1 MYLIRR
7 LLIVSEKINYEEIL
21 KKYTK
26 LYDQEEEEDGFND
39 SSMDIDEISS
49 SVSDTRPLY
58 QNEASESEPSTP
70 IFYSGD
76 SPSFLPLSLYVVGE
90 DNIQLDYSD
99 KWMSYR
105 FTSTPIVPEPEIMPT
120 SELELKLPQSPNSIP
135 TTIFSLP
142 SPIVPAP
149 NLTSSPIS
157 SSTPVEHPYS
167 VTSNT
172 TNSSPSKFSSKEHC
186 DLMHTTL
193 LRSHSQPQKRL
204 RSRSRH
210 PPRPKPV
217 PVPVSSNDADV
228 TDPIQ
233 DKLEPMPALP
243 CVGGGPIRRVS
254 VKKHK
259 CFNIRETYAYNH
271 VYPYLHSLSLFLSLP
286 SSDQLLTSHSLLI
299 NYSTQ

>member
-1 MYLIRR
+1 MYLIRC

-26 LYDQEEEEDGFND
+26 LYDQEEEDDGFND

-76 SPSFLPLSLYVVGE
+76 SSSFLPLSLYVVGE

-149 NLTSSPIS
+149 NLTLGPIS

-172 TNSSPSKFSSKEHC
+172 TNSSPSKFSSREHC